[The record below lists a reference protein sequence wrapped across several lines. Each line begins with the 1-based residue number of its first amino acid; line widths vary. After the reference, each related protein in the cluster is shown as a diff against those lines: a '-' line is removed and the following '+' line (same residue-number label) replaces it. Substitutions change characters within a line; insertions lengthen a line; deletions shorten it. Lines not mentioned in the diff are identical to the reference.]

1 MNFTKLS
8 KGHRL
13 LLLAVIAVG
22 MLQGPISNAAILDSA
37 QILEEAQV
45 GNAQGML
52 HYALLALLL
61 YIALVLQ
68 SLLSGW
74 LNNRFLAAQVVSLRD
89 AMLSCILHRPARR
102 VRRESDAYYLNLFN
116 TDVETWRND
125 YLFNVVTICTEVMW
139 VLSTAWALLRM
150 NPWLCAAALVT
161 AVVPFLF
168 QKIFTQWVTR
178 AKNRFSKA
186 SENYDG
192 VLKETLEGYEAIHA
206 DNHPQAAQDRFHAA
220 NLGREKARAYSNM
233 VSRVDSTYFGFV
245 TNVSTVVCFLLG
257 GYLVLRGRL
266 SAPLMIAAEY
276 FFSNIAAAVGLVQ
289 TYIIEMRGTKDIRAK
304 LEREMSEPAETGSA
318 VCDPSALC
326 GASTPAALA
335 YEEVSFSFGER
346 QLYENFSCSFA
357 PGGCYA
363 IVGESGSGKSTLTKL
378 LLKYFEGYTGK
389 ITLAGQDIKDL
400 SEEEIYKVVGVVSQS
415 PFLFNVPLYENI
427 TMFTSDPPQGSAE
440 YEKLLADL
448 NLTDLARRVGDS
460 PLGDFGDNI
469 SGGERQRIN
478 IARALRS
485 HPAILIFDEPTTGL
499 DPENVALIDQFI
511 FDRKDVTRIVITHN
525 WAESY
530 LSRFDQVVR
539 IGAPVEV

>member
-1 MNFTKLS
+1 MNLMKLS
-8 KGHRL
+8 KGYRL
-13 LLLAVIAVG
+13 SLLAAVAAG
-22 MLQGPISNAAILDSA
+22 LLQGPLSNAAILDSA

-45 GNAQGML
+45 GNASGML
-52 HYALLALLL
+52 HHALLALLF
-61 YIALVLQ
+61 YIALAFQ

-74 LNNRFLAAQVVSLRD
+74 LNNRFFAAQVISLRD
-89 AMLSCILHRPARR
+89 AMLASILHRPARR

-116 TDVETWRND
+116 TDVETWRTD
-125 YLFNVVTICTEVMW
+125 YLLNVIYICSEWMW
-139 VLSTAWALLRM
+139 ILSTAWALFWM

-186 SENYDG
+186 SEDYNG

-220 NLGREKARAYSNM
+220 NEGREKARAYSNM
-233 VSRVDSTYFGFV
+233 VSRVDGTYFGFV
-245 TNVSTVVCFLLG
+245 TNASTVVCFLLG
-257 GYLVLRGRL
+257 GYLILRGQL
-266 SAPLMIAAEY
+266 SAPMMIAAQY
-276 FFSNIAAAVGLVQ
+276 FFANMATSVGLVQ
-289 TYIIEMRGTKDIRAK
+289 TYIVEMKGTKDIRAK
-304 LEREMSEPAETGSA
+304 LEREVDEPAETGTA
-318 VCDPSALC
+318 TCAPDD
-326 GASTPAALA
+326 PAALT
-335 YEEVSFSFGER
+335 YKDLSFSFGER

-389 ITLAGQDIKDL
+389 ITLAGQDIQNL

-427 TMFTSDPPQGSAE
+427 TMFTNDPPQGSAE

-448 NLTDLARRVGDS
+448 NLTDLARRVGDA

-478 IARALRS
+478 IARAIRS

-530 LSRFDQVVR
+530 LSRFDEVVR
-539 IGAPVEV
+539 IGTPVNA